1 MSRTRIAA
9 LAVAA
14 LAAVAAIVVGV
25 SLATPRAPLEAAA
38 PAPAASSPLASSTA
52 ASTPSATPSAAPAA
66 EVGRQDA
73 SIGARPAVDVDEPV
87 AVRLPSLGVDLA
99 VVPVG
104 VREDGQMD
112 VPLLVSEAG
121 WYRYGPAPGAE
132 AGSAVLAA
140 HVDSDRGPAPMAV
153 LLDVAV
159 GTEVEVETEAG
170 EVLRFRIDEVQ
181 QLGKGTLP
189 LDELFARDGD
199 HRLRLITCA
208 GEWDPAAQAYEDNV
222 IATATQI
229 G

>member
-38 PAPAASSPLASSTA
+38 PAPAASSAA
-52 ASTPSATPSAAPAA
+52 ASTPSEMPSAAPAA

>member
-25 SLATPRAPLEAAA
+25 SLAAPSAPLEAAA
-38 PAPAASSPLASSTA
+38 PAPVASSPA
-52 ASTPSATPSAAPAA
+52 ADPTPSATPSAAPAA

-87 AVRLPSLGVDLA
+87 AVRLPELDVDLS

-189 LDELFARDGD
+189 LDELFARDGE

-208 GEWDPAAQAYEDNV
+208 GEWDPVAQAYEDNV